1 MTRHRITL
9 REALA
14 DPELLGGTLSGDSW
28 RTWKI
33 LLIAAMGE
41 KLDNSERDTFKQITG
56 REREPLQRVEELAAV
71 VGRRGGKSRA
81 IATTAAYIGGL
92 CEHPALVPGETG
104 IVLCIAPDQRQAT
117 ITLDYCTAAF
127 QASPILRQLV
137 ASRTSDA
144 LTLTNGI
151 SIEVRAAS
159 FRRLRGPTYVAVIAD
174 EAAFWMSDES
184 TNPDSE
190 ILAACRP
197 GLATT
202 RGLLVII
209 SSPYAKRGELWSL
222 YSRHFGPNGD
232 PLVLV
237 AQGSSRTFNPTLSQG
252 VVDRAYERDPIS
264 AAAEYGGAFRSDIEA
279 LIVNREA
286 VEQCIATSVFER
298 PPQLGMHHY
307 VAFCDP
313 SGGSQD
319 SMTCAVAHVESN
331 GVVIDALRE
340 VKPPFSPEIVVSEF
354 CALLK
359 SYNVYSI
366 SGDRYA
372 GEWPREQFR
381 KFNVIYEPCDKSKSE
396 LYVELLPLL
405 NSKRVD
411 LLDHPRLI
419 NQLLGLERRTARSGR
434 DSIDHPPG
442 QHDDVANA
450 CAGVCAVAT
459 RYGAYDLLYQGWN
472 EPDDRPVEDD
482 WHAQR
487 ARRYHAD
494 LLRRYGPPVPLPMV
508 RP

>member
-1 MTRHRITL
+1 MTRHRVTL

-14 DPELLGGTLSGDSW
+14 DPELLGSTLSGESW
-28 RTWKI
+28 RTWRV

-41 KLDNSERDTFKQITG
+41 SLNASERETFKQITG
-56 REREPLQRVEELAAV
+56 REREPLQRVEELV
-71 VGRRGGKSRA
+71 GVIGRRGGKSRA

-92 CEHPALVPGETG
+92 CQHPALVRGETG
-104 IVLCIAPDQRQAT
+104 VVLCIAPDQRQAT

-127 QASPILRQLV
+127 QASPILRQLI
-137 ASRTSDA
+137 ASRTADS

-174 EAAFWMSDES
+174 EAAFWLSDES

-190 ILAACRP
+190 ILSACRP

-202 RGLLVII
+202 KGLLVII

-222 YSRHFGPNGD
+222 YSRHYGANGD

-252 VVDRAYERDPIS
+252 VVSRAYERDPIS
-264 AAAEYGGAFRSDIEA
+264 AAAEFGGEFRTDIEA

-286 VEQCIATSVFER
+286 VEQCVAWNIYER
-298 PPQLGMHHY
+298 PPQLGVHHY

-319 SMTCAVAHVESN
+319 SMTCAVAHTEGN
-331 GVVIDALRE
+331 GVVLDALRE
-340 VKPPFSPEIVVSEF
+340 VKPPFSPEVTVSEF

-359 SYNVYSI
+359 TYDVYSI

-381 KFNVIYEPCDKSKSE
+381 KWNVNYETCDKSKSE

-411 LLDHPRLI
+411 LLDHPRLL

-450 CAGVCAVAT
+450 VAGVCAVAT
-459 RYGAYDLLYQGWN
+459 RYGAYDQLYQAWQDD
-472 EPDDRPVEDD
+472 DDRPEDS
-482 WHAQR
+482 WHAER
-487 ARRYHAD
+487 KARYHAD
-494 LLRRYGPPVPLPMV
+494 LLRRYGPPVPLPLV
-508 RP
+508 RQ

>member
-1 MTRHRITL
+1 MTRHRVTL
-9 REALA
+9 RSALA
-14 DPELLGGTLSGDSW
+14 DPELLGSTLSDDSW
-28 RTWKI
+28 RTWRV

-41 KLDNSERDTFKQITG
+41 PLGASERELFTQITG

-81 IATTAAYIGGL
+81 ISTLAAYEGGL
-92 CEHPALVPGETG
+92 CQHPTLVPGETG

-127 QASPILRQLV
+127 QASPILRQLI
-137 ASRTSDA
+137 ASRTADT

-174 EAAFWMSDES
+174 EAAFWPTDES
-184 TNPDSE
+184 ANPDSE

-202 RGLLVII
+202 QGLCAIL
-209 SSPYAKRGELWSL
+209 SSPYARRGELWNL
-222 YSRHFGPNGD
+222 YHKHFGPHGD
-232 PLVLV
+232 PAVLV
-237 AQGSSRTFNPTLSQG
+237 AQGSSRTFNPTLAQS
-252 VVDRAYERDPIS
+252 VVDRAFERDPIS
-264 AAAEYGGAFRSDIEA
+264 AASEYGGDFRSDIES

-286 VEQCIATSVFER
+286 VEQCIAVYVYER
-298 PPQLGMHHY
+298 PPQLGVHHY

-319 SMTCAVAHVESN
+319 SMTCAVAHVENS

-340 VKPPFSPEIVVSEF
+340 VRPPFSPEIVVSEF

-359 SYNVYSI
+359 SYDVFSI

-372 GEWPREQFR
+372 GQWPVEQFR
-381 KFNVIYEPCDKSKSE
+381 KFNVTYEPADKSKSE

-419 NQLLGLERRTARSGR
+419 NQLLGLERRVARSGR

-450 CAGVCAVAT
+450 VAGVCAVAT
-459 RYGAYDLLYQGWN
+459 RYGGYDQLYSAWQ
-472 EPDDRPVEDD
+472 DDADLKPVEDE

-487 ARRYHAD
+487 RARYHAD
-494 LLRRYGPPVPLPMV
+494 LARYARSVGHLV